1 MIIQRI
7 LRQSS
12 KFSHLSSSNQVNMV
26 DISNK
31 KFQKRTAR
39 AQCYLKISSEI
50 SQELKKLS
58 NPDKSSV
65 QSASII
71 TKGDVFT
78 TAKLAGI
85 QAAKMTSN
93 LIPLCHPINLTHVDV
108 EIEHV
113 KTENFNFNKN
123 LLKIQSK
130 CTANYATGVEME
142 ALMACNVAA
151 LTIYDMVKAVDSK
164 SVVQDLKLIE
174 KIKD

>member
-65 QSASII
+65 QSTSII

-93 LIPLCHPINLTHVDV
+93 LIPLCHPINLTHVEV

-113 KTENFNFNKN
+113 KTENPKNEN